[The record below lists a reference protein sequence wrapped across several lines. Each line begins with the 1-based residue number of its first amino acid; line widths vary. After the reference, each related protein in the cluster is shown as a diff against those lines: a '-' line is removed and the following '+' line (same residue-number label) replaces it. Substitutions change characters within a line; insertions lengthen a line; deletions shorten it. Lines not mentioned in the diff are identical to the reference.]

1 MSESSSS
8 SQNERKAKSTSLS
21 LEFPAFEVRD
31 PPCGA
36 DSPLSMIQLSELY
49 LRAQVLRADFEETRL
64 RQKCVGVFEL

>member
-8 SQNERKAKSTSLS
+8 NQNERKAKCSALS
-21 LEFPAFEVRD
+21 LEFPTFEVKE
-31 PPCGA
+31 PPCKV
-36 DSPLSMIQLSELY
+36 DSPLIMIQLSEHY